1 MSRIGKNP
9 IPLPDGVS
17 ASVSGRRI
25 EVKGPKGTLDFTAT
39 DDVSVEIAEGV
50 VKVSPKGKSKRARQ
64 QWGMARSMVA
74 NCVAGVTAGFRK
86 ELAITGVGYRAQ
98 MQDRT
103 LNLALGLSHDVR
115 FETPEG
121 VTISVPAAGRIVIE
135 GIDKQKVGQ
144 TAAEIRAWRPPEPFK
159 GKGIRY
165 ADEEIFRKVG
175 KKK

>member
-9 IPLPDGVS
+9 VALPDGVS
-17 ASVSGRRI
+17 ATVSGRTV
-25 EVKGPKGTLDFTAT
+25 EVSGPKGKLGFTAT
-39 DDVSVEIAEGV
+39 DDVHIEVADAAVSVTPRGN
-50 VKVSPKGKSKRARQ
+50 SKRSRQ
-64 QWGMARSMVA
+64 QWGMSRSMVA
-74 NCVAGVTAGFRK
+74 NCVAGVTSGFRR

-98 MQDRT
+98 MQGNV
-103 LNLALGLSHDVR
+103 LNLSLGLSHDVK
-115 FETPEG
+115 FEPPEG
-121 VTISVPAAGRIVIE
+121 VSISVPAAGRIVVE

-165 ADEEIFRKVG
+165 VDEAIFRKVG

>member
-1 MSRIGKNP
+1 
-9 IPLPDGVS
+9 
-17 ASVSGRRI
+17 
-25 EVKGPKGTLDFTAT
+25 
-39 DDVSVEIAEGV
+39 
-50 VKVSPKGKSKRARQ
+50 
-64 QWGMARSMVA
+64 MARSMVA

-98 MQDRT
+98 MQGET

-121 VTISVPAAGRIVIE
+121 VSISVPATGRIVIE

>member
-1 MSRIGKNP
+1 MSRIGKEPN
-9 IPLPDGVS
+9 S
-17 ASVSGRRI
+17 ATGRRQRQRFGTSDRRSR
-25 EVKGPKGTLDFTAT
+25 VPKGTLDFTAT
-39 DDVSVEIAEGV
+39 DDVSVEVAEGV
-50 VKVSPKGKSKRARQ
+50 VRVSPKGKSKRARQ

-98 MQDRT
+98 MQDGT

-121 VTISVPAAGRIVIE
+121 VSISVPAAGRIVIE

-144 TAAEIRAWRPPEPFK
+144 TCRRDQGVAAAGAFQGQGNQIRR
-159 GKGIRY
+159 
-165 ADEEIFRKVG
+165 
-175 KKK
+175 

>member
-9 IPLPDGVS
+9 VVLPDGVS

-39 DDVSVEIAEGV
+39 DDVSVEIAEGAV
-50 VKVSPKGKSKRARQ
+50 RVSPRGTSKRARQ
-64 QWGMARSMVA
+64 QWGMTRSMIA
-74 NCVAGVTAGFRK
+74 NCVSGVAAGFRK

-98 MQDRT
+98 MQGNT
-103 LNLALGLSHDVR
+103 LQLALGLSHDVR
-115 FETPEG
+115 FETPAG
-121 VTISVPAAGRIVIE
+121 VSISVPAAGRIVIE
-135 GIDKQKVGQ
+135 GIDKQQVGQ
-144 TAAEIRAWRPPEPFK
+144 TAAEIRSWRPPEPFK

-165 ADEEIFRKVG
+165 VDEVIYRKVG